1 MPIKGP
7 EVMPSLDLQ
16 SINMLQQAYALPT
29 RNEEST
35 SSRPRLNLD
44 EVDELPTKLVERHEL
59 VTSPRERK
67 ETD

>member
-16 SINMLQQAYALPT
+16 SINMLQQAYAPPT

>member
-16 SINMLQQAYALPT
+16 SINMLQQAFAFPT

-35 SSRPRLNLD
+35 SSRPKLNLD